1 MCLAASME
9 KVAVALTDSSS
20 LSTGDRVISIRYA
33 GTINS
38 HQVYSNDSVLPKIS
52 RNYCNNVEQLT
63 VDAVV
68 FLCSHIVDF

>member
-1 MCLAASME
+1 ME

-20 LSTGDRVISIRYA
+20 LSTGDRVISIRY
-33 GTINS
+33 GRTINS
-38 HQVYSNDSVLPKIS
+38 HRVYSNVSVLPRIS
-52 RNYCNNVEQLT
+52 RNYCNSVEQLT